1 MILGQ
6 SSPEHLALLTKA
18 GGATLD
24 DLFRR
29 TAARRPDAIA
39 LVDPPNSKSVTDGPP
54 RRLTYSEA
62 DRMISALAGRL
73 RRIGLQTDDVVG
85 LQMANTVDGVL
96 TLLGIVRAGLI
107 ATPLPLLWRQ
117 ADCVRA
123 LSRVGAK
130 ALVMNARIGAV
141 DHCALA
147 MNVAADIFH
156 MRQVCG
162 FGRDLPD
169 GVTPFDDLYDA
180 TALDPLPAIERP
192 VNPAG
197 HVAAIT
203 WDVSPAGLV
212 PVARSHFELVAA
224 GAAVTL
230 ESRIGQNTVILS
242 SIAMCSFAG
251 LALTVL
257 PWLLI
262 GGTLLLHHPFDP
274 AVLTQQCKDDRCA
287 VVIVPGPLAQ
297 RLSEA
302 SAFNRRGVKTVI
314 APWRTPERLAGS
326 AGWRDPAIALVDV
339 PIFGET
345 ALLAAR
351 RLGNG
356 RSVPFALG
364 PITTPR
370 GAPGALQVAQ
380 LARTEAGTLAVRG
393 PMVPKFSF
401 HSATDSDADPSFEI
415 GPDGFVDTGYA
426 CRADPST
433 RALSITTPP
442 NGIVAVGGY
451 RFALQALKEL
461 AAGAEA
467 GGTLAVLPDAAVGQ
481 RLAGNARDIERVRQ
495 DLVARGI
502 NPLVIEA
509 FRPAADRRAT
519 G

>member
-39 LVDPPNSKSVTDGPP
+39 LVDPPNRESVADGPR
-54 RRLTYSEA
+54 RRLTYSQA
-62 DRMISALAGRL
+62 DHVISAMAGRL
-73 RRIGLQTDDVVG
+73 RRIGLHTDDVVG

-96 TLLGIVRAGLI
+96 TLLAVVRAGLI

-123 LSRVGAK
+123 LARVGAK
-130 ALVMNARIGAV
+130 ALVVNARIGAA
-141 DHCALA
+141 DHCTLA

-169 GVTPFDDLYDA
+169 GVTPFDDLYD
-180 TALDPLPAIERP
+180 TTTPDPLPAIARP

-212 PVARSHFELVAA
+212 PVARSHFEFVAA

-230 ESRIGQNTVILS
+230 ESRIAQSAVILS
-242 SIAMCSFAG
+242 SIAMSSFAG

-262 GGTLLLHHPFDP
+262 GGTLVLHHPFDP

-287 VVIVPGPLAQ
+287 VVILPGPLAQ

-314 APWRTPERLAGS
+314 AAWRTPERLAGS
-326 AGWRDPAIALVDV
+326 AGWRDPAIALIDV

-356 RSVPFALG
+356 RAVPYALG
-364 PITTPR
+364 PVTAPR
-370 GAPGALQVAQ
+370 GSPGALQVAQ
-380 LARTEAGTLAVRG
+380 LARTEEGTLAVRG

-401 HSATDSDADPSFEI
+401 HSAADGEADPAFKI

-426 CRADPST
+426 CRADQST
-433 RALSITTPP
+433 RALTITAPP

-451 RFALQALKEL
+451 RFALRALKEL

-467 GGTLAVLPDAAVGQ
+467 GSTLAVVPDPAVGQ
-481 RLAGNARDIERVRQ
+481 RLAGSARDAEHVRQ
-495 DLVARGI
+495 ELAARGI

-509 FRPAADRRAT
+509 FRLAADRRAA